1 MKKWGLTTIVCAAAA
16 AFLSGGASC
25 EAQAAQ
31 DTEDTTIAENVYIGE
46 VYVGGMTESEA
57 EDAVDEYVD
66 ELLTKKIT
74 LTANDNT
81 AKIKASKLGVE
92 WANTDVVDEA
102 LHLGESGNIVSRYKE
117 IADLENGNKVIPLT
131 FSVDEDAVAEGI
143 EAKTAKLN
151 TEPVD
156 YGLERTNGSFEVIEG
171 KDGVVVDVEA
181 SVSLVKDFIENEW
194 SASNTSVALEVET
207 EEPEGSAEELA
218 KVQDVLGEFSTDY
231 SSSASGRAQNV
242 ANGAS
247 KIDGTV
253 LYPGETFSV
262 YDTVSPFEAENGYA
276 LAGSYENGT
285 TVETYGGGICQVST
299 TLYNAV
305 IRAELE
311 VEERYAHS
319 MLVSYV
325 DPSADAAIAGTYKDF
340 KFTNNTDAPVYIEG
354 VTSGGII
361 TFKVYGEETRDANR
375 EVSFVSETTS
385 TTEPETQYKASSA
398 KIGSMTTVQNSHIGK
413 TAILWKVVT
422 VDGVQQSKE
431 QFNSS
436 TYKAS
441 PTIIEVGTASSSS
454 EATAAVKKAIA
465 TQNASKIKAAIAKN
479 TEEALE
485 KAAED
490 EEDEDDDSDSDSKKS
505 KKSDSSDSSS
515 SKKKSSSDDDE

>member
-1 MKKWGLTTIVCAAAA
+1 MKKVWKLTACAGAIAMGLL
-16 AFLSGGASC
+16 FGGSWN

-31 DTEDTTIAENVYIGE
+31 DTQDTVIADNVYIGE
-46 VYVGGMTESEA
+46 VAVGGMTEA
-57 EDAVDEYVD
+57 QAQKAVEEYVD
-66 ELLTKKIT
+66 ELLAKKIT
-74 LTANDNT
+74 LTADENT

-102 LHLGESGNIVSRYKE
+102 LHLGEIGNIVSRYKE
-117 IADLENGNKVIPLT
+117 IADLENGSKTIPLT
-131 FSVDEDAVAEGI
+131 FSVDEDEVAEAI
-143 EAKTAKLN
+143 ESKTEKLN

-156 YGLERTNGSFEVIEG
+156 YSLKRTNGSFEIVEG

-181 SVSLVKDFIENEW
+181 SVQLVKDFVENEW
-194 SASNTSVALEVET
+194 SVSDTTVALEVEV
-207 EEPEGSAEELA
+207 EAPGGSEEELA
-218 KVQDVLGEFSTDY
+218 KVQDVLGKFSTDY
-231 SSSASGRAQNV
+231 SSSAAGRAQNV

-247 KIDGTV
+247 KINGTIV
-253 LYPGETFSV
+253 YPGETFSV

-311 VEERYAHS
+311 VVERYAHS

-340 KFTNNTDAPVYIEG
+340 KFTNNTDAPIYIEG

-361 TFKVYGEETRDANR
+361 TFTVYGEETRDSNR

-422 VDGVQQSKE
+422 VDGVEQSRE

-465 TQNASKIKAAIAKN
+465 TQDASKIKAAIAAN
-479 TEEALE
+479 TDEALE
-485 KAAED
+485 KAAKED
-490 EEDEDDDSDSDSKKS
+490 EEDDSDSKSS

-515 SKKKSSSDDDE
+515 SKKKSSSSDDE